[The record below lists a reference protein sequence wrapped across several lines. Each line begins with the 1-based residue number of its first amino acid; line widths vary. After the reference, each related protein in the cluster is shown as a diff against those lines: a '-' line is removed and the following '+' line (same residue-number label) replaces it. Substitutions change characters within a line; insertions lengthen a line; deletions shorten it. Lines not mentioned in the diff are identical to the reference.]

1 MEQPKKWNVWKTAIT
16 AAVVGAIAIGVMS
29 FAPQLVQAQDTGTTT
44 TQTSA
49 PFGRGL
55 PGFDRHMF
63 GSDID
68 YDALLAEA
76 LGISVE
82 ELQAAQQQAYSAA
95 LDQAVE
101 NGDLTAEEADLI
113 RAQQALKASIDPEAL
128 QAEAL
133 GLTVEELQAARDAGT
148 SMSDILTE
156 QGLTSAEYRTA
167 LQAAYEAAVQQAV
180 SDGVITQEQ
189 ADLVLSSGM
198 RVLPGME
205 PFGRNGGPGGRGG
218 HGGHGGP
225 EGFGEPGMF
234 GSPDDSTAPEPTTPS
249 TDS

>member
-1 MEQPKKWNVWKTAIT
+1 MDQPKKWNVWKTAIT

-29 FAPQLVQAQDTGTTT
+29 FAPQLVQAQDSSTTT

-49 PFGRGL
+49 PLGRGL

-133 GLTVEELQAARDAGT
+133 GMSVEELQAARDAGT

-205 PFGRNGGPGGRGG
+205 PFGRDGGHGGR
-218 HGGHGGP
+218 GGHGGP
-225 EGFGEPGMF
+225 EGFGGPGMF
-234 GSPDDSTAPEPTTPS
+234 GQPDDSTNPDTTAPS

>member
-1 MEQPKKWNVWKTAIT
+1 MDQPKKWNVWKTAIT

-29 FAPQLVQAQDTGTTT
+29 FAPQLAQAQDNAATT

-49 PFGRGL
+49 PAGRGL

-68 YDALLAEA
+68 YEALLAEA

-82 ELQAAQQQAYSAA
+82 ELQAAEQQAYSAA

-101 NGDLTAEEADLI
+101 NGDLTADEAELM
-113 RAQQALKASIDPEAL
+113 RAQEALKGSLDQEAI

-133 GLTVEELQAARDAGT
+133 GMTVEELQAARDAGT
-148 SMSDILTE
+148 DMAALLDQ

-167 LQAAYEAAVQQAV
+167 LQAAYEAAIQQAV

-189 ADLVLSSGM
+189 ADLILDGGFGM
-198 RVLPGME
+198 RGLPGLE
-205 PFGRNGGPGGRGG
+205 PFGRGGGPGGRGG
-218 HGGHGGP
+218 HGG
-225 EGFGEPGMF
+225 PGMF
-234 GSPDDSTAPEPTTPS
+234 GPPGSEINPDTTTPS
-249 TDS
+249 GGNG

>member
-29 FAPQLVQAQDTGTTT
+29 FAPQLVQAQDTATTT

-49 PFGRGL
+49 PLGRGL

-76 LGISVE
+76 LGISIE
-82 ELQAAQQQAYSAA
+82 ELQAAQQQSYSAA

-101 NGDLTAEEADLI
+101 NGDLTAEEADQM
-113 RAQQALKASIDPEAL
+113 RAQQALKGYIDREAL

-133 GLTVEELQAARDAGT
+133 GMTVEELQAARDAGT
-148 SMSDILTE
+148 SMADILTE
-156 QGLTSAEYRTA
+156 QGLTSAEFRTA

-180 SDGVITQEQ
+180 DDGVITQEQ

-205 PFGRNGGPGGRGG
+205 APAGRDGGRGG

-225 EGFGEPGMF
+225 GMF
-234 GSPDDSTAPEPTTPS
+234 GQPDDSTNPDTTTPS